1 MPEPSR
7 RIPYRTWPGALAVLL
22 AIGGYVGGL
31 KLWDHRTPGSRP
43 LAAGQTLILGPAR
56 FVPEA
61 DWQMDVPRSKAG
73 NSLMLFKGSH
83 RFLVT
88 TASWEGG
95 PNGPMAR
102 QLRLMER
109 GQGLRIDGDPS
120 DFVNSWG
127 MQGVT
132 FAYYGPKLAGRL
144 WQVVDLQ
151 RRSVVRINVYGAN
164 DGLSEALNDARRMLD
179 SMDLGAPM

>member
-1 MPEPSR
+1 MDEPSH

-22 AIGGYVGGL
+22 AIGAYVGGL
-31 KLWDHRTPGSRP
+31 SFWDRHTPGNRP
-43 LAAGQTLILGPAR
+43 LAAGQTLTLGPAR
-56 FVPEA
+56 FVPA
-61 DWQMDVPRSKAG
+61 DGWEMDVPRSKAG

-95 PNGPMAR
+95 PDGPMAR

-109 GQGLRIDGDPS
+109 GQGLRIDGDVS
-120 DFVNSWG
+120 DFINGWG
-127 MQGVT
+127 LQGET
-132 FAYYGPKLAGRL
+132 FAYYGPQIAGRL

-151 RRSVVRINVYGAN
+151 RRAVVRINAYGAH
-164 DGLSEALNDARRMLD
+164 DGLGDALTEAGRMLD
-179 SMDLGAPM
+179 SMDMGAP